1 MASLIPIIMQVA
13 IITRI
18 SRMPL
23 YAAGDCQSPVA
34 KCIVGTCLA
43 NGLLG

>member
-18 SRMPL
+18 PQTAL
-23 YAAGDCQSPVA
+23 YAAADCQSPVA